1 MSGSEQSATDKKRGR
16 LGSKDYFP
24 TIDQLVQATESEI
37 AAALAKIT
45 KRNTECLLRKAISQL
60 KLSKSFQEAQQKTMA
75 SIEMK
80 VDALTSDVSTLKST
94 CRQPESQ
101 SVALNSAAPEN
112 PHSTAQLFD
121 QQIRIDGI
129 HESKGEYVTQT
140 ESDDAQI
147 TAFLQHLGEDQA
159 PITRTKKLDPIMQI
173 RYEQEPGLWSSL
185 LFGLPERSFQKDI
198 Y

>member
-1 MSGSEQSATDKKRGR
+1 MSGSEQSTTDKKRGR

-24 TIDQLVQATESEI
+24 TVDQLVQATESEI

-45 KRNTECLLRKAISQL
+45 KSNKISQL

-159 PITRTKKLDPIMQI
+159 PITRTKKLDPLMQI